1 MIYKADAGSAAAEGE
16 MLRAEGGVE
25 AGAEAGAEANPNPK
39 GKKGKRKEK
48 APKAQKVQVTMTF
61 HTRDSSVD
69 HALIETSRFGHSFGS
84 PGGR

>member
-16 MLRAEGGVE
+16 MLRAE
-25 AGAEAGAEANPNPK
+25 AGAEANPNL
-39 GKKGKRKEK
+39 KGKRKEK
-48 APKAQKVQVTMTF
+48 APKAQKVQVTMTS

-84 PGGR
+84 PGGW